1 MKEISLSLEY
11 QQARRN
17 YKASKSSSNAGNKEN
32 EQVNIPAST
41 SAVARKTIRKSKNR
55 SSIPKDRAV
64 SLPNAAPNDGS
75 ARLASRRSSATPKLA
90 IPKDRAVSLPNSAPN
105 DGAARL
111 ASKTMRNDALP
122 PPTKER
128 GLELLGLVRPS
139 DSRAEYGLSNA
150 IQSHLIESI
159 KLCSL
164 KSRRETSLIDM
175 VKTLCKHL
183 SNRENEITTWTEFA
197 DTAMITAAS
206 KLHDS
211 LGRFH
216 QACAARD
223 DARESAKRCQMAL
236 HNIRKQY
243 ASIKE
248 LQNVLKQDVVE
259 ILSTIPPLFSEMKN
273 QLHLKVG
280 FHTDYLHSECKT
292 EVCDAVE
299 ELARAHDIEKQ
310 QLETEIHSLT
320 QTVHSGEE
328 KIRVLQDQNDSCM
341 NDLDAEKA
349 RYSELQDELKR
360 AQDIIKHLE
369 QKLEDE
375 QLEKQQELSKKDARM
390 NQELDDVKLRVKES
404 FQALSDRKDRDIA
417 AALQRAR
424 VAEKVLEELQ
434 ASLSQMIPEQ
444 TT

>member
-1 MKEISLSLEY
+1 M
-11 QQARRN
+11 
-17 YKASKSSSNAGNKEN
+17 
-32 EQVNIPAST
+32 
-41 SAVARKTIRKSKNR
+41 
-55 SSIPKDRAV
+55 
-64 SLPNAAPNDGS
+64 
-75 ARLASRRSSATPKLA
+75 
-90 IPKDRAVSLPNSAPN
+90 
-105 DGAARL
+105 
-111 ASKTMRNDALP
+111 
-122 PPTKER
+122 
-128 GLELLGLVRPS
+128 LGLVRPS
-139 DSRAEYGLSNA
+139 DSRAEFGLSNA
-150 IQSHLIESI
+150 IQQHLVESI

-211 LGRFH
+211 LGKFH
-216 QACAARD
+216 QACASRD

-236 HNIRKQY
+236 IKIRTQY

-248 LQNVLKQDVVE
+248 AHNILKQDVVE
-259 ILSTIPPLFSEMKN
+259 TLSTISPLISEMKS

-280 FHTDYLHSECKT
+280 FHTDCLHSESKT

-310 QLETEIHSLT
+310 QLETKIYSLT
-320 QTVHSGEE
+320 QTAHSGEE
-328 KIRVLQDQNDSCM
+328 KIRVLHDQIDSCL
-341 NDLDAEKA
+341 NDLDTEKS
-349 RYSELQDELKR
+349 RYSDLQDELKG
-360 AQDIIKHLE
+360 AQDRIQHLE
-369 QKLEDE
+369 QNLENE

-404 FQALSDRKDRDIA
+404 FQALSDRKDREIA

-424 VAEKVLEELQ
+424 VAEKVLEEMQ
-434 ASLSQMIPEQ
+434 ASLGQMTPSSEQ

>member
-11 QQARRN
+11 QQAKRN
-17 YKASKSSSNAGNKEN
+17 YQASKSSSNAENKEN
-32 EQVNIPAST
+32 QRVNIP
-41 SAVARKTIRKSKNR
+41 SAVTRKTSRQAIRKSKNQ
-55 SSIPKDRAV
+55 SSTKPAAKATSKDRTV
-64 SLPNAAPNDGS
+64 IPPSVPNAASNDG
-75 ARLASRRSSATPKLA
+75 AAGLASRRSFATSKSKP
-90 IPKDRAVSLPNSAPN
+90 VCN
-105 DGAARL
+105 DV
-111 ASKTMRNDALP
+111 LP

-150 IQSHLIESI
+150 IQAHLIESI

-183 SNRENEITTWTEFA
+183 SNRENEITIWTEFA

-223 DARESAKRCQMAL
+223 DARNSAEACQMAL
-236 HNIRKQY
+236 YSIRTQY

-248 LQNVLKQDVVE
+248 AHDVLRQEVVE
-259 ILSTIPPLFSEMKN
+259 ILSTIPPLISEMKS

-280 FHTDYLHSECKT
+280 FHTDYLHSESKT

-299 ELARAHDIEKQ
+299 ELSRAHDIEKQ

-328 KIRVLQDQNDSCM
+328 KMRILQDQIDSRE
-341 NDLDAEKA
+341 NDLDAEKV
-349 RYSELQDELKR
+349 RYTELQDELKA
-360 AQDIIKHLE
+360 AQGRIQQLE
-369 QKLEDE
+369 QDLENE
-375 QLEKQQELSKKDARM
+375 QIEKQQELSKKDARM
-390 NQELDDVKLRVKES
+390 NKELDDVKLRVKES
-404 FQALSDRKDRDIA
+404 FQALSDRKDREIE

-434 ASLSQMIPEQ
+434 ASFGQMIPE
-444 TT
+444 